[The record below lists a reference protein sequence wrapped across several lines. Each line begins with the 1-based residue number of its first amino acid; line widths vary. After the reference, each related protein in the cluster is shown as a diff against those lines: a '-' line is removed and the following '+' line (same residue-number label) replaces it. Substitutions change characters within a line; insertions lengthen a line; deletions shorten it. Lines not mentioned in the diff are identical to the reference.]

1 MVDINIREFGAQ
13 GDGLA
18 DDSAAIQAAIDAC
31 PAGGV
36 VLIPEGVF
44 ACAEI
49 RMKPH
54 ITLQGTLTWGY
65 RDNRETGACMIPAR
79 DGAACLIDI
88 TDAVGCTL
96 TGLSLCGQGRGEG
109 MHGVQIVKSDGYGRE
124 EDAIRVEKCRIS
136 EFSGDALHLSHVWC
150 ATVRDNMLSSS
161 RHGLYI
167 DGWDLFIYDN
177 WLTANRE
184 CGAFGEFYCNTAII
198 CQGNRV
204 EWNGREG
211 ILSNGGVTWVLNGNH
226 FDRNGREGARFY
238 HAKHI
243 NIVGNVFARDGW
255 KVPEDEYSAGLTI
268 EKSCG
273 VSIQSNVFPLARGR
287 RGRKSAAFP

>member
-79 DGAACLIDI
+79 
-88 TDAVGCTL
+88 
-96 TGLSLCGQGRGEG
+96 TGPP
-109 MHGVQIVKSDGYGRE
+109 
-124 EDAIRVEKCRIS
+124 A
-136 EFSGDALHLSHVWC
+136 
-150 ATVRDNMLSSS
+150 
-161 RHGLYI
+161 
-167 DGWDLFIYDN
+167 
-177 WLTANRE
+177 
-184 CGAFGEFYCNTAII
+184 
-198 CQGNRV
+198 
-204 EWNGREG
+204 
-211 ILSNGGVTWVLNGNH
+211 
-226 FDRNGREGARFY
+226 
-238 HAKHI
+238 
-243 NIVGNVFARDGW
+243 
-255 KVPEDEYSAGLTI
+255 
-268 EKSCG
+268 
-273 VSIQSNVFPLARGR
+273 
-287 RGRKSAAFP
+287 

>member
-198 CQGNRV
+198 
-204 EWNGREG
+204 
-211 ILSNGGVTWVLNGNH
+211 
-226 FDRNGREGARFY
+226 
-238 HAKHI
+238 
-243 NIVGNVFARDGW
+243 
-255 KVPEDEYSAGLTI
+255 
-268 EKSCG
+268 
-273 VSIQSNVFPLARGR
+273 
-287 RGRKSAAFP
+287 